1 MNQFKWLNISF
12 GWASFVI
19 ALIVYAMTM
28 EPTASFWDCGEFIA
42 SAYKLQVGHP
52 PGAPLFAMIGRL
64 FALGA
69 GGDVTKVAW
78 MINLL
83 SAAASA
89 LTIAFLF
96 WTVTAL
102 VQKLYQEQS
111 KDKTIEWDAGKL
123 IAAIGAAFIS
133 AMAYTFSDTFWFS
146 AVEGEVYASSSL
158 FTAVVFWAILKWDQV
173 ADEPKGDRWIVL
185 IAYLMGLSV
194 GVHLLNLLTIPAIGL
209 VYYFRKYSKSD
220 RGIIIVCAAI
230 MLIFAFTYI
239 LTISTFN
246 KFVSL
251 VIIAFAGYLIY
262 KTKEEL
268 TEAKNIFITL
278 IVSALILLFVQYG
291 VIPGTISL
299 AGVFEKMTVNGMGMS
314 FGSGFYVY
322 LAILTVLLGGGIYY
336 FQKNGKHLASLA
348 LWCIV
353 VILIGYSSYGMIIV
367 RSKANLPLDEN
378 NPENVYSLISYL
390 NREQYGQQPLFSGP
404 YYDAEKVSSKKGG
417 PIYISAY
424 EVVSARGGKP
434 LGVFTIKRDA
444 DEFIKAHSEQPG
456 LKIRERYVVNDYK
469 FEYVYDKSRTTVF
482 PRMWSQEGHHISAYK
497 VWGKVKN
504 GTKPGM
510 ANNLTFFYDYQVGF
524 MYLRYFMWNFA
535 GRESDMQGHGEA
547 LHGNWISGIT
557 FLDQLWRG
565 YPQTNLPLEIAEN
578 KGRNKYYLLPL
589 LLGLIGLGY
598 QFLKDRRSWFVTLML
613 FFFTGI
619 AIVIFLNQNPY
630 QPRER
635 DYAYAGSFYA
645 FCIWI
650 GIGVL
655 GVIELLRNTLKS
667 EKMAA
672 MVSIPVLFVMV
683 PFNMARNNWDDHSR
697 AKRYTS
703 HDFAYNYLNSCAP
716 NAILFTNGDNDTF
729 PLWYLQEVEGVRTD
743 VRIVNLSLL
752 NTDWYVTQMKRAA
765 YDGKPVPF
773 SLTEPQY
780 RQGTRDQVL
789 FDRSNANF
797 INIKEQMEFLRRD
810 DGSNQTRVSQTDMLY
825 YFKSDKFIIPV
836 DSAKVIENGIV
847 PKGYENR
854 IQKELKWEIG
864 RPYVLKSDLMIIDLL
879 SNFNW
884 ERPVYFAITVGD
896 RNYLGLEKFFML
908 DGLAYRFVPFESKSH
923 DEQTGEVNTE
933 IMYDK
938 YMNEF
943 KWGNMNDPAV
953 YLDETNMRM
962 TTNFRNNFVRLAS
975 ALAIKGE
982 KEKALQV
989 LDKAEELMPDNIV
1002 PYNYF
1007 TLLMADMYMSLG
1019 KMDKANAMLTRL
1031 RDRATAELNYYE
1043 QFSNKVNVQDEYKR
1057 AQLIARECDR
1067 MLKLGA
1073 PSIIP
1078 LNTQET
1084 NNEMTIDG
1092 VVDSPTTNR

>member
-1 MNQFKWLNISF
+1 MNQFKWLNILL
-12 GWASFVI
+12 GWGTFVI

-52 PGAPLFAMIGRL
+52 PGAPLFAMLGRL
-64 FALGA
+64 FALAA

-83 SAAASA
+83 SAVTSA

-96 WTVTAL
+96 WTITAL
-102 VQKLYQEQS
+102 VQKLFISQS
-111 KDKTIEWDAGKL
+111 NDKSFEWDGGKL
-123 IAAIGAAFIS
+123 FSALGAGFIG

-146 AVEGEVYASSSL
+146 AVEGEVYATSSL

-173 ADEPKGDRWIVL
+173 ADQQGGDRWIVL

-209 VYYFRKYSKSD
+209 VYYFRKYSKD
-220 RGIIIVCAAI
+220 DKGVVFVVATLLMIIG
-230 MLIFAFTYI
+230 LTY
-239 LTISTFN
+239 TIT
-246 KFVSL
+246 VSSMSK
-251 VIIAFAGYLIY
+251 IIGLALLGFSGYLIY
-262 KTKEEL
+262 KNKSEFND
-268 TEAKNIFITL
+268 AKKIYFTL
-278 IVSALILLFVQYG
+278 IISAVILLFVQYG
-291 VIPGTISL
+291 IIPGTVKL
-299 AGVFEKMTVNGMGMS
+299 AGTFEKLTVNGMGMT

-322 LAILTVLLGGGIYY
+322 LAILALILGGGIYY
-336 FQKNGKHLASLA
+336 FQKTGRYLASLGF
-348 LWCIV
+348 WCIV
-353 VILIGYSSYGMIIV
+353 VILIGYSSYGMIIL

-390 NREQYGQQPLFSGP
+390 NREQYGQQPLFRGP
-404 YYDAEKVSSKKGG
+404 FYDAQKVDSKKGG
-417 PIYISAY
+417 PIYIQAY
-424 EVVSARGGKP
+424 EVIAGNGGKP
-434 LGVFTIKRDA
+434 MATFTIKRDA
-444 DEFIKAHSEQPG
+444 DEFIKANSDKG
-456 LKIRERYVVNDYK
+456 NLKIRQRYVINDYK
-469 FEYVYDKSRTTVF
+469 FEYVYENSRMTVF
-482 PRMWSQEGHHISAYK
+482 PRMWSQEGHHISAYQ
-497 VWGKVKN
+497 VWGKVPK
-504 GTKPGM
+504 GQKPTM

-535 GRESDMQGHGEA
+535 GRESDIQGHGEP
-547 LHGNWISGIT
+547 LHGNWISGIS

-565 YPQTNLPLEIAEN
+565 YPQSDLPLEIRDN

-589 LLGLIGLGY
+589 LLGLLGVGY

-650 GIGVL
+650 GLGLL
-655 GVIELLRNTLKS
+655 GVIELLKNTLKN
-667 EKMAA
+667 EKIAA
-672 MVSIPVLFVMV
+672 MISIPVLFFLV
-683 PFNMARNNWDDHSR
+683 PFNMAVNNWDDHSR

-703 HDFAYNYLNSCAP
+703 HDFAFNYLNSCAP

-773 SLTEPQY
+773 SLSEPEY

-789 FDRSNANF
+789 FDRSNPNY
-797 INIKEQMEFLRRD
+797 ITIKEQMDFLKRT
-810 DGSNQTRVSQTDMLY
+810 DGSNQTQVSRTDMLY
-825 YFKSDKFIIPV
+825 YFKSNKFIIPV
-836 DSAKVIENGIV
+836 DSAKVVDSGIV

-854 IQKELKWEIG
+854 IQKELKWEIE
-864 RPYVLKSDLMIIDLL
+864 RPYVLKSELMIIDLL

-908 DGLAYRFVPFESKSH
+908 DGLAYRLVPFEVKSH
-923 DEQTGEVNTE
+923 DDQTGEVNLDV
-933 IMYDK
+933 MYDK
-938 YMNEF
+938 YMNTF
-943 KWGNMNDPAV
+943 KWGNMNDPSV

-989 LDKAEELMPDNIV
+989 LNRADELMPDELI

-1007 TLLMADMYMSLG
+1007 TLLMADLYMSLG
-1019 KMDKANAMLTRL
+1019 NQEKAKTMLNRL
-1031 RDRATAELNYYE
+1031 KERTEIEVAYYE
-1043 QFSNKVNVQDEYKR
+1043 KFDNKTSIEDDYKR
-1057 AQLIARECDR
+1057 AQLILQQCNR
-1067 MLKLGA
+1067 MLQMNTGTF
-1073 PSIIP
+1073 IP
-1078 LNTQET
+1078 TSQLELNDTVT
-1084 NNEMTIDG
+1084 LS
-1092 VVDSPTTNR
+1092 VDSGNTGK